1 MTQDPVRDPVR
12 DPVPFARSNQDL
24 GAYVRGA
31 AGLLVQPRMGMSDP
45 RAMAEGLRAVSTVGP
60 QAIGTITLDSYTRV
74 GDHEGARAA
83 LDGGGQLN
91 GFPIVL
97 LGPEVTR
104 EVAAAAGDRPVQVR
118 HGSAMPQQIFR
129 TMVRAGLSISE
140 GGPVSY
146 CLPYGRTPLAESVAH
161 WRDATQELAESCRE
175 RGRRAHLETFGGC
188 LLGQLCPPSLLVAIS
203 LLEAMFFVQ
212 NGVRSVSLSYA
223 QQTDQQQD
231 LEALAALRHLAALL
245 LGPEVD
251 WHVVLYTYM
260 GQFPGTVAGANLLVH
275 RSAELAVLG
284 GADRII
290 VKTSAEAY
298 RLPTVA
304 ENVES
309 LRAVSATARRCAE
322 LPGAE
327 QVDYAQM
334 LQEVSALIGAVLQLS
349 DDIGT
354 GLLKAFAAGLID
366 VPFCLHQDNRGETSS
381 AIDDRGRLVWA
392 ATGNM
397 PLTRRFRRD
406 DGPRITSG
414 ELLRMLRHTAD
425 EHDRSAL
432 AAAPRGPVAEA
443 VTGSAAEAS
452 APSAPPAADRLPGD
466 VLEVEAGP
474 QHTYWATACTH

>member
-1 MTQDPVRDPVR
+1 MPNPTTTPTPRPQADSERAFP
-12 DPVPFARSNQDL
+12 NQDL
-24 GAYVRGA
+24 GAYMRA
-31 AGLLVQPRMGMSDP
+31 ATGLLVQPRMGMSDP
-45 RAMAEGLRAVSTVGP
+45 QAMAAGLRAVSTVGP
-60 QAIGTITLDSYTRV
+60 QAVGTITLDSYTRV

-83 LDGGGQLN
+83 LLGGGQLN
-91 GFPIVL
+91 GFPLVA
-97 LGPEVTR
+97 LGPEATR

-118 HGSAMPQQIFR
+118 HGSAQPQRIFQV
-129 TMVRAGLSISE
+129 MVQAGLTASE

-161 WRDATQELAESCRE
+161 WRDATQELAHSCRE

-223 QQTDQQQD
+223 QQTNRQQD
-231 LEALAALRHLAALL
+231 LEALAALRHLAEQL

-275 RSAELAVLG
+275 RSAELAVRG
-284 GADRII
+284 GAERII

-304 ENVES
+304 ENVAS
-309 LRAVSATARRCAE
+309 LRAVSATARRCAD
-322 LPGAE
+322 LPDAH
-327 QVDYAQM
+327 QVDYAPM
-334 LQEVSALIGAVLQLS
+334 LREVSALVGAVLQLS

-354 GLLKAFAAGLID
+354 GLLKAFAAGLLD
-366 VPFCLHQDNRGETSS
+366 VPFCLHQDNHGETSTL
-381 AIDDRGRLVWA
+381 IDPQGRLVWD
-392 ATGNM
+392 ATGNL
-397 PLTRRFRRD
+397 PLAG
-406 DGPRITSG
+406 GPRQSVG
-414 ELLRMLRHTAD
+414 RGVASRELLRMLRHTAD

-432 AAAPRGPVAEA
+432 AAATTATATNRTAEA
-443 VTGSAAEAS
+443 KELA
-452 APSAPPAADRLPGD
+452 GD
-466 VLEVEAGP
+466 HAR
-474 QHTYWATACTH
+474 